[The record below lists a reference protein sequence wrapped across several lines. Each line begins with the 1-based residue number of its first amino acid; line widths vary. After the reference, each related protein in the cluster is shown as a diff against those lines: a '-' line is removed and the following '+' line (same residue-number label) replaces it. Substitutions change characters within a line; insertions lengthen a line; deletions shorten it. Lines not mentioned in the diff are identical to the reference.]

1 VLAAQLEIAQKAL
14 SKEKSSRS
22 AVAKAL
28 ADEKAAQK
36 VAEQDSKKS
45 IAELSQELEVANT
58 LLTATRDKLASKSAT
73 LDNTV
78 ILRDEAKLQLVKSEE
93 KLWAAEEE
101 LKTQEQ
107 SLESARQALS
117 RSEISSNMVI
127 TSAVAHV
134 VALFK
139 NHLPDLDVEI
149 PRKDFIIDDTTRE
162 TLVASAYDV
171 AQDFV
176 SSYDFASLSESE
188 DNDSHRNLWFFS
200 VCCIEH
206 LSIYKTFFL
215 YSLLNTWWI

>member
-93 KLWAAEEE
+93 KL
-101 LKTQEQ
+101 
-107 SLESARQALS
+107 
-117 RSEISSNMVI
+117 
-127 TSAVAHV
+127 
-134 VALFK
+134 
-139 NHLPDLDVEI
+139 
-149 PRKDFIIDDTTRE
+149 
-162 TLVASAYDV
+162 
-171 AQDFV
+171 
-176 SSYDFASLSESE
+176 
-188 DNDSHRNLWFFS
+188 
-200 VCCIEH
+200 
-206 LSIYKTFFL
+206 
-215 YSLLNTWWI
+215 

>member
-1 VLAAQLEIAQKAL
+1 VLAAQLETAQKAL

-22 AVAKAL
+22 AIAKAL
-28 ADEKAAQK
+28 ADEKAARK

-58 LLTATRDKLASKSAT
+58 LLTATHDKLASKSAT

-78 ILRDEAKLQLVKSEE
+78 ILRDEVNLQWAKSEE
-93 KLWAAEEE
+93 KLWAVEEE

-149 PRKDFIIDDTTRE
+149 PRKDFVIDDTARE
-162 TLVASAYDV
+162 TLVASAYDA

-176 SSYDFASLSESE
+176 SSYDFASLTESK
-188 DNDSHRNLWFFS
+188 DNDRPRNLRFFS
-200 VCCIEH
+200 VCSTEH
-206 LSIYKTFFL
+206 LLI
-215 YSLLNTWWI
+215 